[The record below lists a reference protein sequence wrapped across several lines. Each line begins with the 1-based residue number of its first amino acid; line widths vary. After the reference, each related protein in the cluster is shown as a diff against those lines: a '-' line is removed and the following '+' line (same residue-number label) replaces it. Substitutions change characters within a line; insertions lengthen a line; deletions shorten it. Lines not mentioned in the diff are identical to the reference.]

1 MPVSLETLEVSIS
14 MWYLLKS
21 CCNVVPQ
28 LVNFLFDKYFLRV
41 IKHTHTPTHTHT
53 LTHTHKHTHSKV
65 ELKMFL
71 SDEQHNFHPLALF
84 MEDVRYEVHD
94 PFPLL

>member
-41 IKHTHTPTHTHT
+41 IKHTHT
-53 LTHTHKHTHSKV
+53 HSKV

>member
-1 MPVSLETLEVSIS
+1 MTVSLETLEVSIS

-41 IKHTHTPTHTHT
+41 IKHTHT
-53 LTHTHKHTHSKV
+53 HTHSKV

>member
-41 IKHTHTPTHTHT
+41 IKHTHTHP
-53 LTHTHKHTHSKV
+53 KV

-71 SDEQHNFHPLALF
+71 SDEQHNFHPLALV

>member
-41 IKHTHTPTHTHT
+41 IKHTHT
-53 LTHTHKHTHSKV
+53 HTHSKV

-71 SDEQHNFHPLALF
+71 IDEQHNFHPIALF

>member
-41 IKHTHTPTHTHT
+41 IKHTHT
-53 LTHTHKHTHSKV
+53 HTHSKV